1 MKDYLDLILKG
12 KLEQAEKVRLD
23 DIPCKLVKFYSLTDD
38 KDLNDLKKLNESKF
52 KALEEEQIYFS
63 PVKSLNDPLEFG
75 FMFLDKNRILKHGYS
90 ETQFSQLKNQLD
102 NSSNLSVSS
111 FTANNF
117 ENLAMWAY
125 YSNNHKGYCVEYE
138 VFDAKKIYKVYY
150 EDSRIPI
157 SSIFLNLKKYASEHS
172 EEAKQYFDIFKHQF
186 LVKHISW
193 KHENEYRILVF
204 DEKKEGGF
212 CSINDL
218 GLKTSKIIAGM
229 HCPEEHFKKLQ
240 KISKNLSCGDVK
252 RIGVSENA
260 GKFVEV

>member
-1 MKDYLDLILKG
+1 MKDYLDLIL
-12 KLEQAEKVRLD
+12 LDELDQAEKVRLD

-38 KDLNDLKKLNESKF
+38 EDLNELKF
-52 KALEEEQIYFS
+52 KALEEKQIYFS
-63 PVKSLNDPLEFG
+63 PVKRLNDPLEFD
-75 FMFLDKNRILKHGYS
+75 FMFLDKKLILKHEYS
-90 ETQFSQLKNQLD
+90 EKQFIQLKKELD
-102 NSSNLSVSS
+102 NVGSNLSVTS
-111 FTANNF
+111 FTTNNF

-157 SSIFLNLKKYASEHS
+157 SSIFLNLKKYVSEYS
-172 EEAKQYFDIFKHQF
+172 EKGKKYFDIFKHQF

-204 DEKKEGGF
+204 DEKKEGGL

-218 GLKTSKIIAGM
+218 GLKTSNIIAGM
-229 HCPEEHFKKLQ
+229 YCSEEHFKKLQ

-252 RIGVSENA
+252 RIVINENA